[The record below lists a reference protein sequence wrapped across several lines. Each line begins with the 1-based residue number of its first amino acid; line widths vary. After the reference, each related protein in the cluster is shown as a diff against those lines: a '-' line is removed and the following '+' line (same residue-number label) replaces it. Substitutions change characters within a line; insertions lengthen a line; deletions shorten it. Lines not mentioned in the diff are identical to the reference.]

1 MPKRIPTVALLCL
14 MPDNFTLQGAG
25 ESCKPLINELQ
36 LMCNMFVN
44 AGRCTSRDTMPE
56 MFALYIFR
64 LILALGYCLA
74 PNIVLNNQGFLD

>member
-1 MPKRIPTVALLCL
+1 MIPTVALILCL

-25 ESCKPLINELQ
+25 ESCKPLKINKLQ

-56 MFALYIFR
+56 MFALYFFR

>member
-1 MPKRIPTVALLCL
+1 MLEDVLAVK
-14 MPDNFTLQGAG
+14 
-25 ESCKPLINELQ
+25 
-36 LMCNMFVN
+36 
-44 AGRCTSRDTMPE
+44 MPE

>member
-1 MPKRIPTVALLCL
+1 
-14 MPDNFTLQGAG
+14 MPDNFTLQGAE
-25 ESCKPLINELQ
+25 ESCNLQALNELQ

-44 AGRCTSRDTMPE
+44 AGRCTSRDTMLE

-64 LILALGYCLA
+64 LLLALGYCLA